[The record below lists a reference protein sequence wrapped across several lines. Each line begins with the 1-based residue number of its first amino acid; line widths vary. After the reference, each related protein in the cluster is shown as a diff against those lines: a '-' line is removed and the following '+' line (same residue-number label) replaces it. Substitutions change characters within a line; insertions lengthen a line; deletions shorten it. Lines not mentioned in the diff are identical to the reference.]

1 MSSSNFLVLL
11 ETFTES
17 LKRAFKANDIELLKA
32 DYDAVRASDKKTALH
47 QAFRDMLLTLTEDT
61 PAIEAFINFAVASC
75 RKDMT
80 MATMPVVLLGDC
92 FDAVTLDR
100 AEQIFTYVENNVTT
114 WKEEFFFTA
123 CKHNLLRMCN
133 DLLRRLSR
141 SQNTVFCGRILLFLA
156 KFFPFSER
164 SGLNIISEFNLENI
178 TEYGMEGNETTLDQL
193 TGGSE
198 ATDEG
203 DAADD
208 SEESKLKI
216 DYNLYC
222 KFWALQD
229 FFRNPN
235 QCYNKVQW
243 KTFATHAGSVLA
255 AFSSFKL
262 EEHRSTGSAK
272 LTEGG
277 TPSADCPPMDVDQ
290 IREAGA
296 HFFAKFLTNPKL
308 LSLQLADS
316 NFRRSVL
323 VQFLILFQYLNSTV
337 KFKADAHVLTQ
348 AQSDWLKETE
358 TVVYRLLEESP
369 PNGKKF
375 AETVRHMLTRE
386 ELWNSWKNEG
396 CKEFKRPEAVLD
408 DAAPATGTAAAT
420 SAATGIGTGGGTA
433 GQTVGSSSSTITSS
447 STATSGRPP
456 AKRPRRPL
464 GDLIRDATRQGKFFM
479 GNPEIT
485 RLWNVCPDNLQACK
499 GTDRNFLPSLETY
512 LENPKE
518 KQDPSFEWRAL
529 RLLARQSP
537 HFFTLFNAPSYKV
550 SDYLESVRKKIQKDK
565 LDVKLESAMQDAEA
579 ATPNV
584 EQTEAEG
591 EGLVGDEEHEQMDTE
606 LLKTDQ
612 LTPED
617 KNTHKTLSV
626 SKEQLAELAPSIGK
640 DWKKLATKLGYSADE
655 IQYFESENG
664 TITEQCCHLLTLW
677 FDDDMDASLDN
688 LAYILEG
695 LELVAAADA
704 VKQMIALLS
713 DKVEEVSE

>member
-1 MSSSNFLVLL
+1 MSSNTSNFLVLL
-11 ETFTES
+11 KTFTES
-17 LKRAFKANDIELLKA
+17 LERAFAANDIEVLKA
-32 DYDAVRASDKKTALH
+32 EYDAARASDNDKKTALH
-47 QAFRDMLLTLTEDT
+47 QAFRDMLLTKAEDI
-61 PAIEAFINFAVASC
+61 PAIEGFISFAVNSC

-80 MATMPVVLLGDC
+80 VATMPVVLLGDI

-100 AEQIFTYVENNVTT
+100 AEQIFTYVENNVAI

-164 SGLNIISEFNLENI
+164 SGLNIISEFNLENL
-178 TEYGMEGNETTLDQL
+178 TEYGMDGNEMVVEQL
-193 TGGSE
+193 SSSGGADPDAVDGE
-198 ATDEG
+198 A
-203 DAADD
+203 
-208 SEESKLKI
+208 EENKLKI

-243 KTFATHAGSVLA
+243 KTFETHAKSVLS

-262 EEHRSTGSAK
+262 EEHRASSSTAVPK
-272 LTEGG
+272 AMDG
-277 TPSADCPPMDVDQ
+277 TTANSSSPMEQDE
-290 IREAGA
+290 IRESG

-308 LSLQLADS
+308 LSLQLSDS

-337 KFKADAHVLTQ
+337 KFKAETHVLTQ

-358 TVVYRLLEESP
+358 TQVYQLIEESP

-375 AETVRHMLTRE
+375 ANTARHMLLRE

-396 CKEFKRPEAVLD
+396 CKEFKRPEAVLED
-408 DAAPATGTAAAT
+408 TD
-420 SAATGIGTGGGTA
+420 
-433 GQTVGSSSSTITSS
+433 S
-447 STATSGRPP
+447 STAQKTAGGTGSSVGGTPSTGSGRPP
-456 AKRPRRPL
+456 TKRPRKPL
-464 GDLIRDATRQGKFFM
+464 GDLIRDATKQGKFHM

-485 RLWNVCPDNLQACK
+485 RLWNLCPDNLQACK

-537 HFFTLFNAPSYKV
+537 HFFTLFNTPSYKV

-565 LDVKLESAMQDAEA
+565 LDIKLEHAIQEEIANP
-579 ATPNV
+579 TNT
-584 EQTEAEG
+584 EQPEPEG
-591 EGLVGDEEHEQMDTE
+591 EGFVGEEEQEQMDTE
-606 LLKTDQ
+606 LLKTEQ

-617 KNTHKTLSV
+617 KNTHKTLAV
-626 SKEQLAELAPSIGK
+626 TKEQLSELAPSIGR
-640 DWKKLATKLGYSADE
+640 DWKKLATKLGYGADE
-655 IQYFESENG
+655 IQYFE
-664 TITEQCCHLLTLW
+664 TEHVTVSDQCCHLLTLW

-695 LELVAAADA
+695 LDMVPAADA

-713 DKVEEVSE
+713 EKVEEVSE

>member
-1 MSSSNFLVLL
+1 MSSNSSNFLVLL
-11 ETFTES
+11 KTFTES
-17 LKRAFKANDIELLKA
+17 LERAFAVNDIEVLKA
-32 DYDAVRASDKKTALH
+32 DYDAARASDNDKKTALH
-47 QAFRDMLLTLTEDT
+47 QAFRDMLLTKAEDI
-61 PAIEAFINFAVASC
+61 PAIEGFISFAVNSC

-80 MATMPVVLLGDC
+80 VATMPVVLLGDI

-100 AEQIFTYVENNVTT
+100 AEQIFTYVENNVAI

-178 TEYGMEGNETTLDQL
+178 TEYGMDGNEMIVEQL
-193 TGGSE
+193 SGGTDAE
-198 ATDEG
+198 ADGE
-203 DAADD
+203 A
-208 SEESKLKI
+208 EENKLKI

-235 QCYNKVQW
+235 QCYSKVQW
-243 KTFATHAGSVLA
+243 KTFETHAKSVLS

-262 EEHRSTGSAK
+262 EEHRASSTTSK
-272 LTEGG
+272 SHDG
-277 TPSADCPPMDVDQ
+277 TTAAHCPMEEDE
-290 IREAGA
+290 IRESG

-308 LSLQLADS
+308 LSLQLSDS

-337 KFKADAHVLTQ
+337 KFKAETHVLTQ
-348 AQSDWLKETE
+348 PQCDWLKETE
-358 TVVYRLLEESP
+358 TQVYQLIEESP

-375 AETVRHMLTRE
+375 ANTARHMLLRE

-396 CKEFKRPEAVLD
+396 CKEFKRPEAVLED
-408 DAAPATGTAAAT
+408 TGSSTGPNATM
-420 SAATGIGTGGGTA
+420 SGGGA
-433 GQTVGSSSSTITSS
+433 LAASVSTTG
-447 STATSGRPP
+447 SGRPP
-456 AKRPRRPL
+456 AKRPRKPL
-464 GDLIRDATRQGKFFM
+464 GDLIRDATRQGKFYM

-485 RLWNVCPDNLQACK
+485 RLWNLCPDNLQACK

-537 HFFTLFNAPSYKV
+537 HFFTLFNTPSYKV

-565 LDVKLESAMQDAEA
+565 LDIKLEHAIQEETAPTNAEQG
-579 ATPNV
+579 P
-584 EQTEAEG
+584 EAEG
-591 EGLVGDEEHEQMDTE
+591 EGLVGEEEQEQMDTE
-606 LLKTDQ
+606 LLKTEQ

-617 KNTHKTLSV
+617 KNTHKTLAV
-626 SKEQLAELAPSIGK
+626 TKEQLSELAPSIGR
-640 DWKKLATKLGYSADE
+640 DWKKLATKLGYGADE
-655 IQYFESENG
+655 IQYFESEHATVG
-664 TITEQCCHLLTLW
+664 EQCCHLLTLW

-695 LELVAAADA
+695 LDMIPAAEA

-713 DKVEEVSE
+713 EKVEEVSE

>member
-1 MSSSNFLVLL
+1 MSSNSSNFLVLSK
-11 ETFTES
+11 TFTES
-17 LKRAFKANDIELLKA
+17 LERAFAANDIEVLKA
-32 DYDAVRASDKKTALH
+32 DYDAARASDNDKKTALH
-47 QAFRDMLLTLTEDT
+47 QAFRDMLLTKSEDI
-61 PAIEAFINFAVASC
+61 PAIEGFISFAVNSC

-80 MATMPVVLLGDC
+80 VATMPVVLLGDI

-100 AEQIFTYVENNVTT
+100 AEQIFTYVENNVAI

-178 TEYGMEGNETTLDQL
+178 TEYGMDGNEMIVEQL
-193 TGGSE
+193 SSSGG
-198 ATDEG
+198 TDP
-203 DAADD
+203 DAADGEA
-208 SEESKLKI
+208 EENKLKI

-243 KTFATHAGSVLA
+243 KTFETHAKSVLS

-262 EEHRSTGSAK
+262 EEHRASSSTNAVPKAMEGTTGNSGS
-272 LTEGG
+272 
-277 TPSADCPPMDVDQ
+277 PMEQDE
-290 IREAGA
+290 IRESG

-308 LSLQLADS
+308 LSLQLSDS

-337 KFKADAHVLTQ
+337 KFKAETHVLTQ

-358 TVVYRLLEESP
+358 TQVYQLIEESP

-375 AETVRHMLTRE
+375 ANTARHMLLRE

-396 CKEFKRPEAVLD
+396 CKEFKRPEAVLED
-408 DAAPATGTAAAT
+408 TDSSTAPKTAGGTGS
-420 SAATGIGTGGGTA
+420 SAGGGTP
-433 GQTVGSSSSTITSS
+433 STG
-447 STATSGRPP
+447 SGRPP
-456 AKRPRRPL
+456 AKRPRKPL
-464 GDLIRDATRQGKFFM
+464 GDLIRDATKQGKFYM

-485 RLWNVCPDNLQACK
+485 RLWNLCPDNLQACK

-537 HFFTLFNAPSYKV
+537 HFFTLFNTPSYKV

-565 LDVKLESAMQDAEA
+565 LDIKLEHAIQEETANP
-579 ATPNV
+579 THT
-584 EQTEAEG
+584 EQPEPEG
-591 EGLVGDEEHEQMDTE
+591 EGLVGEEEQEQMDTE
-606 LLKTDQ
+606 LLKTEQ

-617 KNTHKTLSV
+617 KNTHKTLAV
-626 SKEQLAELAPSIGK
+626 TKEQLSELAPSIGR
-640 DWKKLATKLGYSADE
+640 DWKKLATKLGYGADE
-655 IQYFESENG
+655 IQYFESEHA
-664 TITEQCCHLLTLW
+664 TVADQCCHLLTLW

-695 LELVAAADA
+695 LEMIAAADS